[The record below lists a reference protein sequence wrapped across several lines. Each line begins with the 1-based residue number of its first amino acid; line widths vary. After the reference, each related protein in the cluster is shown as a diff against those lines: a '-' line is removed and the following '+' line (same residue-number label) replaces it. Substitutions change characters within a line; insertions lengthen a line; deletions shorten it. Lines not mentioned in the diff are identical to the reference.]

1 MVIFR
6 IATAAVRRFIIAAI
20 GIIGPRVIGI
30 AVGNSAIAI
39 GIRRNTGGM
48 VSRVVVVVVWIVV
61 VWVVGVRVVVVWV
74 VVVLVV
80 IVRVV
85 VVRVVVVLVV
95 VVLVVVWIITRRRV
109 VRTIVC
115 TIRALTVGVGGIF
128 WSPRIVSLW
137 ASYKIL

>member
-48 VSRVVVVVVWIVV
+48 VSRVVVVVWIVV

-80 IVRVV
+80 
-85 VVRVVVVLVV
+85 VVRVVVS
-95 VVLVVVWIITRRRV
+95 IITRKRV